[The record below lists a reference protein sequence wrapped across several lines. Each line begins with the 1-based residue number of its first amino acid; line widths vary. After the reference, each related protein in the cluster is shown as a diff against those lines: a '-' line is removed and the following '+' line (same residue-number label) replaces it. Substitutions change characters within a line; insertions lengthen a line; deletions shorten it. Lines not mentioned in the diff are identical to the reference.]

1 MKVLG
6 KTINNRHVAVGLLIV
21 AGVLLIHHY
30 IITNGEWY
38 DVEQVH
44 HENIVLS
51 LVTAGLVLMLVG

>member
-6 KTINNRHVAVGLLIV
+6 REVNNEHVAVGLLIL
-21 AGVLLIHHY
+21 AGALVVHHY
-30 IITNGEWY
+30 YITSGVWF

-51 LVTAGLVLMLVG
+51 LVTAAIVLLLVG